1 MLLLPVENKGVDCI
15 DESVLGDGVEKADQ
29 VIVGGV

>member
-1 MLLLPVENKGVDCI
+1 MEDKGVDCI

-29 VIVGGV
+29 VIVGGVQ

>member
-1 MLLLPVENKGVDCI
+1 MLLLPVVDKGMNCV
-15 DESVLGDGVEKADQ
+15 DESVLGNGVEKADQ